1 MFCVYGNK
9 CTSRNDKKNS
19 ISSKLTIVSGIEKFV
34 EICLSEELSFIVN
47 I

>member
-1 MFCVYGNK
+1 MFCVYSNK
-9 CTSRNDKKNS
+9 CTSRNDKKNL
-19 ISSKLTIVSGIEKFV
+19 ISSKLTIVSDIEMFV

>member
-1 MFCVYGNK
+1 MFCVSWNK
-9 CTSRNDKKNS
+9 CTSRNDKENL
-19 ISSKLTIVSGIEKFV
+19 ISSKLMIVSDIEMFV